1 MSSTYKKKRSTTNFG
16 IRYHYR
22 KRVFFGGG
30 KNLELSC
37 LPEWSSIVFRFSLQM
52 ELVSSDSQSSQSF
65 EMSSSSFADST
76 CSMESSSNNVVGV
89 NNAGAKKISLA
100 KTSTNSRSSV
110 SSMASTSSICSN
122 SLHNYGGSSSNSAN
136 LNHALALVTNKL
148 EREQRKNDEE
158 ATRKLTLLRQRKI
171 SAVLKVN
178 KNICLDLQ
186 RYAFS
191 IWNFKPEMAF

>member
-1 MSSTYKKKRSTTNFG
+1 MSSTITKKGSTLLYQISLPRTRLFLWEL
-16 IRYHYR
+16 I
-22 KRVFFGGG
+22 
-30 KNLELSC
+30 NLEISF
-37 LPEWSSIVFRFSLQM
+37 LPEWSLSIVFRFLLQM

-178 KNICLDLQ
+178 KNICFDLQ

-191 IWNFKPEMAF
+191 IWNLSQKWLF